1 MEKFIMIITTTETE
15 EEAEKI
21 AEIVVS
27 EKLAACVQIIP
38 SIKSVYRWQGKVEKS
53 KEQLLF
59 IKTKTE
65 LFEKVEKAIKEN
77 HSYEVPEIV
86 AVPINNGS
94 KEYFEWI
101 ENVTL

>member
-59 IKTKTE
+59 IKTKTG

>member
-1 MEKFIMIITTTETE
+1 MIITTTETE

-21 AEIVVS
+21 AEKLVS
-27 EKLAACVQIIP
+27 KKLAACVQITP

-59 IKTKTE
+59 IKTKTG